1 MDVGSGLPFFKPFG
15 IKSRKLLTCGRP
27 LMLCSEPHMAYLVG
41 PCGHLGCIHPVKA
54 VLVVL
59 VHNGKV
65 WSPMDSLKHRGPSRA
80 RPWPTLEPNPWLQ
93 TIAKIDGC
101 DSSISC
107 LFRYDA
113 RSSGCRSIPFYFQ
126 LEKLTKKVSRFCLP
140 IYMS

>member
-1 MDVGSGLPFFKPFG
+1 M
-15 IKSRKLLTCGRP
+15 TCGRP

-101 DSSISC
+101 ETIITLPQKIASHATAYTLRLSIKRMRRIIE
-107 LFRYDA
+107 F
-113 RSSGCRSIPFYFQ
+113 
-126 LEKLTKKVSRFCLP
+126 E
-140 IYMS
+140 

>member
-1 MDVGSGLPFFKPFG
+1 M
-15 IKSRKLLTCGRP
+15 TCGRP

-101 DSSISC
+101 E
-107 LFRYDA
+107 LM
-113 RSSGCRSIPFYFQ
+113 
-126 LEKLTKKVSRFCLP
+126 LP
-140 IYMS
+140 LVTLLGLVFITGN